1 MSADPRYSI
10 TQMAARVNNSFVRD
24 CARLREINRIFE
36 RGFMRL
42 MSFEWYGRHRYNKWQ
57 IYTQLLG
64 FLLQKPALHTGNAE
78 SVLTDLGSCV
88 EAPKEAE
95 AGGDGS

>member
-1 MSADPRYSI
+1 MADLYTASRISLTEARTAYRY
-10 TQMAARVNNSFVRD
+10 
-24 CARLREINRIFE
+24 
-36 RGFMRL
+36 
-42 MSFEWYGRHRYNKWQ
+42 
-57 IYTQLLG
+57 
-64 FLLQKPALHTGNAE
+64 AE